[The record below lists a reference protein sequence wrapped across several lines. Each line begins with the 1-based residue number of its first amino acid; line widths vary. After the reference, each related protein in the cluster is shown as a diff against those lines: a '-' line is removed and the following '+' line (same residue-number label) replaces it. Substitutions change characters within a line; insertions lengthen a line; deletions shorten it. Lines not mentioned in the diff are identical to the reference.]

1 MPLLDTVT
9 KNYEAQARSVSSVRK
24 FLPSAQAI
32 AAGIGIGRVAIGTA
46 FLAAPRVSV
55 RMLGVDTATAKRMT
69 FLARMTAGRD
79 IVLGAGTVNA
89 GTGRRAVPWLLA
101 GAVADLVDAIAIA
114 GAVKT
119 GTARG
124 VPAVATVGG
133 AAAIAAVGAWAA
145 LELQNLD

>member
-9 KNYEAQARSVSSVRK
+9 KNYETQGDSVSVLRK
-24 FLPSAQAI
+24 LLPSAQAI
-32 AAGIGIGRVAIGTA
+32 AAGIGVGRVLIGSA

-79 IVLGAGTVNA
+79 IVLGAGTLNA

-101 GAVADLVDAIAIA
+101 GAGADLVDALAIA

-124 VPAVATVGG
+124 VPALATVGG
-133 AAAIAAVGAWAA
+133 AAAIAVVGAWAA